1 MWGRF
6 LVWFIVCINYQLLEG
21 GKRKDLKLR
30 SVTKYQDPSKQ
41 FMKFA
46 EAYLSS
52 PVNAAAKFVE
62 TRKPVTIMKEINK
75 TKVRKCV
82 YFCEMFSLPS
92 LIKLYRMSILL
103 FIPINMPTEII
114 NSKSNT
120 MVASITV
127 ESLA

>member
-52 PVNAAAKFVE
+52 PVNAAAKFVQ

-103 FIPINMPTEII
+103 FIPINKPTEII
-114 NSKSNT
+114 NRKSNT